1 MKNLLLLL
9 VLPLLFSCG
18 GSLDKKLTL
27 EMLEDG
33 YTGQGTFTYA
43 HGYNS
48 NFHGEKY
55 VGEWNNGNMHGQ
67 GTFTYSNGGK
77 FIGEWKDNK
86 MHGQGTLSFANG
98 DKIIGEW
105 KDGKRHGQGTIT
117 SGDGTKR
124 RTYEVTYKD
133 DKIIKVY
140 GKMVNTLENK
150 TTN

>member
-18 GSLDKKLTL
+18 GSLDKKLTF

-67 GTFTYSNGGK
+67 GTFTYSNGD
-77 FIGEWKDNK
+77 IYEGELKDNK
-86 MHGQGTLSFANG
+86 MHGQGTFTYAHG
-98 DKIIGEW
+98 DKYEGGYNY
-105 KDGKRHGQGTIT
+105 GKFHGQGTIT
-117 SGDGTKR
+117 LADGT
-124 RTYEVTYKD
+124 
-133 DKIIKVY
+133 IIKKGLWEN
-140 GKMVNTLENK
+140 GKYVGE
-150 TTN
+150 

>member
-1 MKNLLLLL
+1 MKILLLLL
-9 VLPLLFSCG
+9 LALPLLFSCG
-18 GSLDKKLTL
+18 DSLDKELTY

-67 GTFTYSNGGK
+67 GTFS
-77 FIGEWKDNK
+77 
-86 MHGQGTLSFANG
+86 LANG
-98 DKIIGEW
+98 DKFIGEW

-117 SGDGTKR
+117 LADGTK
-124 RTYEVTYKD
+124 YLGEWND
-133 DKIIKVY
+133 GEFIQ
-140 GKMVNTLENK
+140 E
-150 TTN
+150 